1 MTLAEVKRLLQK
13 RGEEDELNYVQRI
26 TLDYA
31 TKVTKLTSRDSKK
44 LLKLLTSLGIS
55 TDVSIQIINSMPT
68 TLDEL
73 RIFLPQKSSIPS
85 EEEIKK
91 IFSKIKE
98 FKV

>member
-44 LLKLLTSLGIS
+44 LLKLLTSLGVS
-55 TDVSIQIINSMPT
+55 TNVSIQIINSMPT
-68 TLDEL
+68 TKDEL
-73 RIFLPQKSSIPS
+73 RVFMSQKSNLPS

-91 IFSKIKE
+91 ILSKIKE